1 MKKIPLTII
10 TGFLGSWKTTLIN
23 KILKENNDL
32 KIALIVN
39 EFWDV
44 SLESQFIE
52 STDEEIVEMSNGCM
66 CCVVRQDIID
76 TVKMILEKRPDVD
89 YIIVEASGLSDPV
102 PIAETFAMN
111 LTDEIRLDAII
122 SVVDAL
128 NIEKNFANYEI
139 AQNQILYSDIVLV
152 SKTSFISK
160 ERYQEIKFFIKK
172 LNPFMR
178 IFPIDENLTLDMILD
193 TEKFD
198 YTKLEELEKSH
209 EDHCHDEWCNHDHHH
224 HEHKHEHIDEV
235 FVKIDKPLSMEK
247 FGEFLK
253 HMPAE
258 IVRGKWFIY
267 PADEQF
273 WWKKVLFQY
282 VWVRIDT
289 DIKEWEKWEE
299 KQTALVFIGKWYDT
313 EALKNMLLD
322 CIE

>member
-1 MKKIPLTII
+1 MKKVPVTII
-10 TGFLGSWKTTLIN
+10 TWFLWSWKTTLIN
-23 KILKENNDL
+23 KILKENKNL

-76 TVKMILEKRPDVD
+76 TVKMILTKRPDVD
-89 YIIVEASGLSDPV
+89 YIIVEASWLSDPV

-128 NIEKNFANYEI
+128 NIEKNFKNYEI

-152 SKTSFISK
+152 SKTSLISPQK
-160 ERYQEIKFFIKK
+160 YQEVKFFLKK
-172 LNPFMR
+172 LNPFLR
-178 IFPIDENLTLDMILD
+178 IFPIDETLTLDMILD
-193 TEKFD
+193 TEKYD
-198 YTKLEELEKSH
+198 YAKVEELETSH
-209 EDHCHDEWCNHDHHH
+209 AHHCHDEGCNHDHTHA
-224 HEHKHEHIDEV
+224 HKHEAVDEV
-235 FVKIDKPLSMEK
+235 FIKIDKALSMEK
-247 FGEFLK
+247 FGELLK
-253 HMPAE
+253 HMPQE
-258 IVRGKWFIY
+258 IVRGKGFIY

-273 WWKKVLFQY
+273 WWKKILFQY
-282 VWVRIDT
+282 VGVRIDT
-289 DIKEWEKWEE
+289 DIKEWVWSEK
-299 KQTALVFIGKWYDT
+299 KQTALVFIWKWYDT
-313 EALKNMLLD
+313 QAFKQSLLD